1 MRARPMLHTLP
12 YFEKL
17 FLDSIDPNVNIHNV
31 EQATFYATMY
41 LAFQGFICMLEGT
54 MIFKQVLYQ
63 DKVKNREMTLLNR
76 EMTILRREMTILPG
90 EWISKTTQKGS
101 FFRN

>member
-1 MRARPMLHTLP
+1 MLHTLP

-31 EQATFYATMY
+31 EQATFYAAMY
-41 LAFQGFICMLEGT
+41 LTFRGFIFMLEGT

-63 DKVKNREMTLLNR
+63 NKVKNREMTLLNR

-90 EWISKTTQKGS
+90 EWISKIAQKRGFS
-101 FFRN
+101 RN